1 MGIQLDHIGII
12 TATDEETVAVAEF
25 FADVLGLG
33 VEGDPGEGYA
43 EVATGGPTIALHRG
57 GPVPGGRPHG
67 GTLLQFRCDDVP
79 GFAKLVRERGGTVAV
94 EPHATDWGTVSA
106 YVQGPHGILVE
117 LYGQPG

>member
-1 MGIQLDHIGII
+1 MDIQLDHIGII
-12 TATDEETVAVAEF
+12 TATDEENLAVAGF
-25 FADVLGLG
+25 FADVLGPV
-33 VEGDPGEGYA
+33 VEGDPAEGYA

-57 GPVPGGRPHG
+57 GPVPDVRPHG
-67 GTLLQFRCDDVP
+67 GTLLQFRCADVP
-79 GFAKLVRERGGTVAV
+79 GFATLVRERGGTVAV